1 MVIKQIFFENDA
13 RAKLISG
20 IEKLSKA
27 VGSTMGA
34 RGRTVLIESENVVGG
49 VTISKDGVTVAKSI
63 NLYDPLE
70 NLAVKLVR
78 EAAEKTVLAAGDGTT
93 TAVVLT
99 ESLIKSAMNELTDSS
114 NVVAVTREM
123 QNIKDLIINNLTE
136 MSQKVSGKTLV
147 DVATISANNDKGIG
161 KLIASTYKAVG
172 KNGIVTVENSNNHET
187 YADVIKGMRIE
198 RGFTSNYFI
207 NDQKNQ
213 QCVLENPYVL
223 ITDSEITNLMSI
235 QHILAEVISSKRPLL
250 IVAELSQASM
260 ATLNMN
266 VSKGIIKACH
276 IVPPSFGYKKQTIM
290 SDLAAA
296 LGGTFFSES
305 TGDDL
310 QLITPDDLGT
320 AEKIIVTHGTTT
332 IVGKRNDT
340 VKSLLAE
347 LNENLKTESRK
358 AEVKFLR
365 ERISSLSGSVGVIYV
380 GADSDIEQKEK
391 RDRVDDAVLA
401 VAAAME
407 QGILPGGGTALMS
420 ALNCVDR
427 KNDDPSFKT
436 AMSIMESA
444 MRSPFERI
452 NYNAGIVLSESDYII
467 CSDGSMGID
476 VRNGGLCHMVDNGII
491 DAAKVTKSAL
501 SNAVS
506 VATTIL
512 MTDAAITNVRE

>member
-1 MVIKQIFFENDA
+1 MIVKQLFFEDDA
-13 RAKLISG
+13 RNKLISG

-34 RGRTVLIESENVVGG
+34 RGRTVLIESENVIGG

-99 ESLIKSAMNELTDSS
+99 EALIKSAMKEMKEDS

-123 QNIKDLIINNLTE
+123 QRIKDLLINELDTA
-136 MSQKVSGKTLV
+136 SQKVSGKTLI

-187 YADVIKGMRIE
+187 YADVIKGMRID

-213 QCVLENPYVL
+213 QCVLDNPLVL

-235 QHILAEVISSKRPLL
+235 QRIFAKAIETKRPLL
-250 IVAELSQASM
+250 IIAELSQASM

-266 VSKGIIKACH
+266 VAKGIIKACH
-276 IVPPSFGYKKQTIM
+276 IVPPNFGFKKQTIM
-290 SDLAAA
+290 SDLAVA
-296 LGGTFFSES
+296 LGGTYFSES

-320 AEKIIVTHGTTT
+320 AEKIIITQDTTT
-332 IVGKRNDT
+332 IIGKRNEA

-347 LNENLKTESRK
+347 LNENLKVETRK
-358 AEVKFLR
+358 TEVKFLR

-401 VAAAME
+401 VAAAIE

-420 ALNCVDR
+420 
-427 KNDDPSFKT
+427 SFSRLENPRAEVST
-436 AMSIMESA
+436 GLAMKIMHSA
-444 MRSPFERI
+444 MFAPFERI
-452 NYNAGIVLSESDYII
+452 NSNAGIKLEDSDYII
-467 CSDGSMGID
+467 CSDGSTGID
-476 VRNGGLCHMVDNGII
+476 VRDGELCNMIESGII